1 MKTTIGERLKECL
14 AGPPKRTGKALA
26 AACGVQ
32 PPSVSDWLNGETKT
46 LEASNLL
53 AAADFF
59 GVRAK
64 WLADGVGSKY
74 EIGDTRGVYQI
85 RHQQEKLTTELL
97 ELFSQLDADGK
108 TEFMSYT
115 RGFVAGRR
123 PHPLGTALDV
133 ADKKSG
139 VV

>member
-1 MKTTIGERLKECL
+1 MKTTLAERLKECL

-32 PPSVSDWLNGETKT
+32 PPSVSDWLHGETKT

-74 EIGDTRGVYQI
+74 EMREPQAIYQI
-85 RHQQEKLTTELL
+85 GPQPERLTIELL
-97 ELFSQLDADGK
+97 ELFGQLDAVGK
-108 TEFMSYT
+108 VEFMSYT

-123 PHPLGTALDV
+123 PHSNGTASDL
-133 ADKKSG
+133 ADKKTG